1 MKLKSNYL
9 ALILIPVILILGLT
23 LLYTQSRSQ
32 VLTEKEE
39 PVNKPAQNAVK
50 TIIST
55 TYGDI
60 ELELWPELAPKTVQ
74 NFIKLAGEGF
84 YTDTYFHRV
93 IPNFMIQ
100 GGCPNTKKDDDRSND
115 GTGDP
120 GYKFEDECY
129 EDGEIIKGKI
139 KTEAEADM
147 VWSQVI
153 VPYMQQT
160 RTPDPTL
167 AGLVRACQE
176 AKSLAPLMENSVE
189 YYQNICNHENPVRSK
204 ILKAP
209 VLYGNI
215 AMANSGPNTNG
226 SQFFIVTNKDGTPHL
241 NGKHTVF
248 GKVISG
254 MDVVLNIEKL
264 PRDQRDNPNPG
275 NQAFITGVSFPK

>member
-1 MKLKSNYL
+1 MKIKTNYL
-9 ALILIPVILILGLT
+9 ALILIPIILILGLT

-32 VLTEKEE
+32 VTSEKEKDVNE
-39 PVNKPAQNAVK
+39 PVRNTVK

-60 ELELWPELAPKTVQ
+60 ELALWPDMAPKTVQ

-93 IPNFMIQ
+93 LPDFMIQ
-100 GGCPNTKKDDDRSND
+100 GGCPNTKDGDRSND

-129 EDGEIIKGKI
+129 DDGDILTGKI
-139 KTEAEADM
+139 KTEEDAEL
-147 VWSQVI
+147 VWTQIV
-153 VPYMQQT
+153 VPYMQQN
-160 RTPDPTL
+160 RTPDASI
-167 AGLVRACQE
+167 AGMVQACQE
-176 AKSLAPLMENSVE
+176 ARSLAPLMEESVE
-189 YYQNICNHENPVRSK
+189 FYQETCNYPEPVRAK

-215 AMANSGPNTNG
+215 AMANSGPGTNG
-226 SQFFIVTNKDGTPHL
+226 SQFFIVTKKEGTPWL

-254 MDVVLNIEKL
+254 MDVVHQIEQL
-264 PRDQRDNPNPG
+264 PRDQRDNPNID

>member
-23 LLYTQSRSQ
+23 LLYTQSKSQ
-32 VLTEKEE
+32 VASEKEN
-39 PVNKPAQNAVK
+39 PVKESAQKTVK

-60 ELELWPELAPKTVQ
+60 ELALWPDLAPKTVQ

-84 YTDTYFHRV
+84 YTNTYFHRV
-93 IPNFMIQ
+93 IPDFMIQ
-100 GGCPNTKKDDDRSND
+100 GGCPNTRDDDRSND

-129 EDGEIIKGKI
+129 EDGEILTGKL
-139 KTEAEADM
+139 KNETDAEL
-147 VWSQVI
+147 VWSQLI
-153 VPYMQQT
+153 IPYMQEN
-160 RTPDPTL
+160 RSPNP
-167 AGLVRACQE
+167 AIASVVNACQE
-176 AKSLAPLMENSVE
+176 ARSLQPLMAESIE
-189 YYQNICNHENPVRSK
+189 FYQEACSYTEPIRAR

-209 VLYGNI
+209 VLYGAI

-226 SQFFIVTNKDGTPHL
+226 SQFFIVTKKDGTPWL

-254 MDVVLNIEKL
+254 MDVVLQIEQL
-264 PRDQRDNPNPG
+264 PRDSRDNPNPE
-275 NQAFITGVSFPK
+275 NQAFITGVSFPE

>member
-1 MKLKSNYL
+1 MKIKTNYL
-9 ALILIPVILILGLT
+9 ALILIPIILILGLT

-32 VLTEKEE
+32 VTSEKEKDVNE
-39 PVNKPAQNAVK
+39 PVRNTVK

-60 ELELWPELAPKTVQ
+60 ELALWPDMAPKTVQ

-93 IPNFMIQ
+93 LPDFMIQ
-100 GGCPNTKKDDDRSND
+100 GGCPNTKDGDRSND

-129 EDGEIIKGKI
+129 DDGDILTGKI
-139 KTEAEADM
+139 KTEEDAEL
-147 VWSQVI
+147 VWTQIV
-153 VPYMQQT
+153 VPYMQQN
-160 RTPDPTL
+160 RTPD
-167 AGLVRACQE
+167 ASIGGMVRACQE
-176 AKSLAPLMENSVE
+176 ARSLAPLMEESVE
-189 YYQNICNHENPVRSK
+189 FYQETCNYPEPVRAK

-215 AMANSGPNTNG
+215 AMANSGPGTNG
-226 SQFFIVTNKDGTPHL
+226 SQFFIVTKKEGTPWL

-254 MDVVLNIEKL
+254 MDVVHQIEQL
-264 PRDQRDNPNPG
+264 PRDQRDNPNID